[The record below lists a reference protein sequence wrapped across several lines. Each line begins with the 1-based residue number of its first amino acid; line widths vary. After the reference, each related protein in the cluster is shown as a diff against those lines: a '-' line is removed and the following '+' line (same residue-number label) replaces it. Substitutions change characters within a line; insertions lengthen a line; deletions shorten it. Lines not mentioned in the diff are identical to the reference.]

1 MSDRFQPVGAGRTD
15 FERGKLTAERKIL
28 ANSLAIMPQADV
40 QAPQNGILDFVR
52 LVRVRRKIIIGTTL
66 IIVALVTLTVMQL
79 TPKYTASATVLLD
92 QRQNNAATTDEAL
105 TALSNDQPTV
115 QNQVQIITSLELAG
129 RVVDKLHLDQD
140 PDFNPKHGTGW
151 LHFLNPL
158 GWFPGHNNT
167 QAVTEGISPERSA
180 LLHKF
185 LDGLTAKPLGLSTAL
200 SISYAA
206 NDPYKA
212 SHIANAVADAY
223 VEDQLESKF
232 QATQKATQWLSGRIQ
247 ELAKQASAADSAVEQ
262 YKAEHHLSTPVNGVS
277 VVEQQTAD
285 INSQLVL
292 AKAALAEKQA
302 NYSSLLNLQRSGQAA
317 NSGQVLA
324 SPLIAT
330 LRSNET
336 DLNRQIAQL
345 STKYLPSH
353 PKILDLQAQKQNLE
367 AKIDEEIQRVVESV
381 HNDVSAAGAHV
392 ASLQGSLS
400 ELERQN
406 DGQDE
411 SSVQLTA
418 LQSTATSTRSMY
430 EAFLGRLNQT
440 QDREGIQAPDA
451 RVISAAEIP
460 DAASFPRKGLAI
472 AISIPAGLMLGLM
485 LAFLVERMDVGFR
498 SSSQLE
504 ELLRLP
510 VIATIPE
517 IRRTGDA
524 VGTHI
529 ADLVVDKPMSAF
541 AEAARGMQLGLSLA
555 NIDRQ
560 PKIVLVTSSV
570 PGEGK
575 TTVATS
581 LARIAAG
588 SGLKTVIVDCDMRRP
603 AATKIVSGASQNGL
617 VEALR
622 GTATLDQCLVK
633 DPKSSAMVLPC
644 LATPPNPSD
653 VLTSKAMQ
661 GLIARLRDAFDFVV
675 IDSPPVLPVND
686 AKILS
691 RLVDTVLFVV
701 RWEKTPREAAET
713 AIRAL
718 NDAHAT
724 IGGVAMT
731 RVDNDRFRYYNYGYQ
746 YYGNYGTYYSE

>member
-1 MSDRFQPVGAGRTD
+1 MMCRLPARMSPPCR
-15 FERGKLTAERKIL
+15 
-28 ANSLAIMPQADV
+28 AD
-40 QAPQNGILDFVR
+40 
-52 LVRVRRKIIIGTTL
+52 
-66 IIVALVTLTVMQL
+66 
-79 TPKYTASATVLLD
+79 
-92 QRQNNAATTDEAL
+92 
-105 TALSNDQPTV
+105 
-115 QNQVQIITSLELAG
+115 
-129 RVVDKLHLDQD
+129 
-140 PDFNPKHGTGW
+140 
-151 LHFLNPL
+151 
-158 GWFPGHNNT
+158 
-167 QAVTEGISPERSA
+167 
-180 LLHKF
+180 
-185 LDGLTAKPLGLSTAL
+185 
-200 SISYAA
+200 
-206 NDPYKA
+206 
-212 SHIANAVADAY
+212 
-223 VEDQLESKF
+223 
-232 QATQKATQWLSGRIQ
+232 
-247 ELAKQASAADSAVEQ
+247 
-262 YKAEHHLSTPVNGVS
+262 
-277 VVEQQTAD
+277 
-285 INSQLVL
+285 
-292 AKAALAEKQA
+292 
-302 NYSSLLNLQRSGQAA
+302 
-317 NSGQVLA
+317 
-324 SPLIAT
+324 
-330 LRSNET
+330 
-336 DLNRQIAQL
+336 
-345 STKYLPSH
+345 
-353 PKILDLQAQKQNLE
+353 
-367 AKIDEEIQRVVESV
+367 
-381 HNDVSAAGAHV
+381 
-392 ASLQGSLS
+392 LS
-400 ELERQN
+400 ELGRQN

-498 SSSQLE
+498 SVPNWKNCCAFRSLRRSRRSGAPVMRSEPISPIWWSTNPCRPLPKPRGACNWVCRWPISTASPRLSS
-504 ELLRLP
+504 
-510 VIATIPE
+510 
-517 IRRTGDA
+517 
-524 VGTHI
+524 
-529 ADLVVDKPMSAF
+529 
-541 AEAARGMQLGLSLA
+541 
-555 NIDRQ
+555 
-560 PKIVLVTSSV
+560 VTSSV

-701 RWEKTPREAAET
+701 RWEKTPRRGRGNRHS
-713 AIRAL
+713 RA
-718 NDAHAT
+718 
-724 IGGVAMT
+724 
-731 RVDNDRFRYYNYGYQ
+731 Q
-746 YYGNYGTYYSE
+746 